1 MITRDLYDMIKIITD
16 LLFSYL
22 LIARNFIFISIVVI
36 FDYFIIKKEIL
47 MIETNF
53 DS

>member
-16 LLFSYL
+16 LPFSYL
-22 LIARNFIFISIVVI
+22 LIARNFIFISIVI